1 MFVRGKIWGETIKV
15 HHCKTEVQNNI
26 YWSPEKFNIN
36 IPSQPPAVLNKAFY
50 PKTSNE
56 EY

>member
-1 MFVRGKIWGETIKV
+1 MFVRGKIWGETIKD

-26 YWSPEKFNIN
+26 YWSPEKFHIN
-36 IPSQPPAVLNKAFY
+36 IPSQPPAVLKKAFY
-50 PKTSNE
+50 PKTTNE